1 VPRIVKVAG
10 VPRFASFDTSN
21 LRSASSAGRL
31 PWLGR
36 SVTLLRVDATG
47 VVQQAKTDSEKRSLL
62 DTATNKDLVL
72 VAWPGQWSQEIY
84 VVDDLRTARAAI
96 RA

>member
-1 VPRIVKVAG
+1 
-10 VPRFASFDTSN
+10 
-21 LRSASSAGRL
+21 
-31 PWLGR
+31 LGR

-47 VVQQAKTDSEKRSLL
+47 VVQQAKTDSEKRALL
-62 DTATNKDLVL
+62 ESATSKDLVL

-84 VVDDLRTARAAI
+84 VVDDLRAARAAV